1 MTKKSKQLFMGVDIG
16 ISSIKAAVFDPDGNQ
31 LGFHKIEISLIC
43 NLTGMAELGPEVI
56 FRSFLDVV
64 KKCIR
69 ESKIC
74 PDELEA
80 IGLSSQ
86 MHSLLAIDGL
96 GNCLTNIITWADT
109 RAKNQA
115 DFIKEKFDYK
125 KMSFNTGCRIYAE
138 NNMNMKRNYLI

>member
-16 ISSIKAAVFDPDGNQ
+16 TSSIKAAVFDLDGNQ

-74 PDELEA
+74 PDEP
-80 IGLSSQ
+80 
-86 MHSLLAIDGL
+86 
-96 GNCLTNIITWADT
+96 
-109 RAKNQA
+109 
-115 DFIKEKFDYK
+115 
-125 KMSFNTGCRIYAE
+125 
-138 NNMNMKRNYLI
+138 